1 MVTALSDLRGLLGC
15 TFVDTIQS
23 SPHADLAQLAQTL
36 RDEYDVLQSRGLL
49 NDVPIPDLMR
59 ELGTRLAIMKIGDC
73 KASCFLDDCVKQAML
88 VLRMFESMIG
98 DHLKATKALICKR
111 MTKKEAVEAQVNQ
124 FGSLVRGIV
133 EEGGLIEQYRR
144 CQLDRFKLTILDAAG
159 QASVQ
164 GDRSGLA
171 FYFAEAFTASS
182 GTHGFDPETPFIV
195 DADSSRLRRL
205 SHVIGCR
212 EECFAGSAYFPAGD
226 WK

>member
-1 MVTALSDLRGLLGC
+1 
-15 TFVDTIQS
+15 
-23 SPHADLAQLAQTL
+23 
-36 RDEYDVLQSRGLL
+36 
-49 NDVPIPDLMR
+49 
-59 ELGTRLAIMKIGDC
+59 MKIGDC

-88 VLRMFESMIG
+88 MLRMFESMIG

-171 FYFAEAFTASS
+171 FYFAEAFTASQELMAS
-182 GTHGFDPETPFIV
+182 ILKLPSSSTLTAADFEGYLTSLDAVRNASQAAPTSQQETG
-195 DADSSRLRRL
+195 SSAGLNAQMGRLKVSRR
-205 SHVIGCR
+205 
-212 EECFAGSAYFPAGD
+212 
-226 WK
+226 